1 MALLAPQHKLV
12 LRHLLLRD
20 GTAVPSELSKATGL
34 KLEDTLNALDHLQ
47 RTDLAAPM
55 PHTPGL
61 GAVSYTHL
69 TLPTKA

>member
-34 KLEDTLNALDHLQ
+34 KATH
-47 RTDLAAPM
+47 TDI
-55 PHTPGL
+55 TEGISE
-61 GAVSYTHL
+61 GG
-69 TLPTKA
+69 